1 MAFPAVMNTYEGRK
15 NNSVQNREEKELS
28 TADNRTA
35 GLKVSHC
42 STFFFS
48 LHFRRQRRELE
59 FLLESEFFF
68 HSERDQCLLTF

>member
-42 STFFFS
+42 STFFFLCILGDNGGS
-48 LHFRRQRRELE
+48 WNSCWKANSFSTLKEISVF
-59 FLLESEFFF
+59 
-68 HSERDQCLLTF
+68 